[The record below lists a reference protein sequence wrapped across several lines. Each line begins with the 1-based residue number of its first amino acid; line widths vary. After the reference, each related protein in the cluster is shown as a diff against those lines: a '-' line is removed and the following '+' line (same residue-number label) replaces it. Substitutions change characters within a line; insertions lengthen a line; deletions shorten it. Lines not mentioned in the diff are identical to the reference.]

1 MKPLKLADLAL
12 ISPERRRI
20 AKIFKTNIERA
31 IADQLMDIL
40 MRDDEVRCLLCRKVR
55 ELYSSPQHHP
65 SLQAEL

>member
-1 MKPLKLADLAL
+1 MKPLKSIDLAL

-31 IADQLMDIL
+31 IA
-40 MRDDEVRCLLCRKVR
+40 
-55 ELYSSPQHHP
+55 ELGVGFDVTLRAPQHHP